1 MEAKTG
7 NDPGTIATQGSP
19 QQLAEDVGRVMYN
32 EDMASQA
39 LGMKLVSTAPG
50 QATMTMTVRGDM
62 LNGHK
67 TCHGGFLFSLADSA
81 FAFACNSRNNVT
93 VASSGSIDFLAP
105 AFEGDV
111 LSASAT
117 EYSLAGRT
125 GVYDVHITNQD
136 GKQIAVFRGRSYRI
150 KGLVTSEPTT
160 AQA

>member
-1 MEAKTG
+1 MDAKTG
-7 NDPGTIATQGSP
+7 EDTGTTATHESP
-19 QQLAEDVGRVMYN
+19 QQLAERVGRVMYN
-32 EDMASQA
+32 DDMASQA

-50 QATMTMTVRGDM
+50 QATMTMTVRADM